1 MKSNFFHP
9 ATGLTILLVT
19 VVLLA
24 CGGASQTDIGQE
36 VSSTTVMT
44 ANLSPTIAS
53 SFALRGDTSTEIPA
67 VVPDQLLRIAEVS
80 PDLPSYERDD
90 WKHWVDEDRDC
101 QNTRHEVLIDESL
114 AKVAFKTDRK
124 CQVAMGE
131 WFDPYTGETVT
142 DATRLDIDHMIP
154 LKNAHDSGG
163 WAWDKSRKAAFANE
177 MSYADHLIAV
187 TASANRKKGAR
198 GPEEWKPTN
207 RGYWCDY
214 AIDWVQIKTDWDL
227 SATKAEWGAL
237 EEMLET
243 CDSTPSIPAVSPKAE
258 SPTTVKEAVPPAA
271 ASSNS
276 LDVRIASI
284 DCKGKPEVVTIE
296 NSGASTRDMTGW
308 KVSDDGLGHTFNF
321 PNGFLLRPGSSMK
334 LVTGGSGQDTES
346 AIYWK
351 TRTVWNNDGDTARL
365 FDPSGETVSE
375 RECP

>member
-53 SFALRGDTSTEIPA
+53 SLALRGDTSTEIPA

-80 PDLPSYERDD
+80 PDLPSYDRDD

-154 LKNAHDSGG
+154 LKNAHNSGG

-177 MSYADHLIAV
+177 MSYADHLVAV
-187 TASANRKKGAR
+187 TASANRKKGAK
-198 GPEEWKPTN
+198 GPEAWKPTN
-207 RGYWCDY
+207 KGYWCDY
-214 AIDWVQIKTDWDL
+214 AVDWVRIKTDWDL

-346 AIYWK
+346 VIYWK

>member
-1 MKSNFFHP
+1 MRLNFFNP
-9 ATGLTILLVT
+9 ATGLTILLVAGLF
-19 VVLLA
+19 VA
-24 CGGASQTDIGQE
+24 CGGASQSGIGQE
-36 VSSTTVMT
+36 AAPTTVKT
-44 ANLSPTIAS
+44 ANPSPTIAS
-53 SFALRGDTSTEIPA
+53 SIALPGDTPPEIPA
-67 VVPDQLLRIAEVS
+67 VTSDQLLRIDEVS
-80 PDLPSYERDD
+80 PDLPSYDRDD
-90 WKHWVDEDRDC
+90 WRHWVDEDKDC
-101 QNTRHEVLIDESL
+101 QNTRHEALIEESL

-124 CQVAMGE
+124 CQVATGE
-131 WFDPYTGETVT
+131 WLDPYTGETVT

-154 LKNAHDSGG
+154 LKNAHNSGG

-214 AIDWVQIKTDWDL
+214 AIDWVQIKTDWDF

-237 EEMLET
+237 QEMLET
-243 CDSTPSIPAVSPKAE
+243 CDSTPSIPAVPPKAE

-276 LDVRIASI
+276 SEVRIASI
-284 DCKGKPEVVTIE
+284 DCKGKPEVVVVE
-296 NSGASTRDMTGW
+296 NSGPSTQDLTGW

-321 PNGFLLRPGSSMK
+321 PNGFLLGPGSSVK
-334 LVTGGSGQDTES
+334 LVSGGSGQDTERV
-346 AIYWK
+346 IYWK

>member
-9 ATGLTILLVT
+9 ATGLTILLVAGLF
-19 VVLLA
+19 VA
-24 CGGASQTDIGQE
+24 CGGASQSDIGQE
-36 VSSTTVMT
+36 AAPTTVTT
-44 ANLSPTIAS
+44 ANPSPTTAS
-53 SFALRGDTSTEIPA
+53 SFALRRDTPTEIPA
-67 VVPDQLLRIAEVS
+67 VTSDQLLRIAEVP
-80 PDLPSYERDD
+80 PDLPSYDRDD
-90 WKHWVDEDRDC
+90 WRHWVDGDKDC
-101 QNTRHEVLIDESL
+101 QNTRHEALIEESL
-114 AKVAFKTDRK
+114 VKVAFKTDRK
-124 CQVAMGE
+124 CQVATGE

-214 AIDWVQIKTDWDL
+214 AIDWVQIKIDWDL
-227 SATKAEWGAL
+227 SATKAERGAL
-237 EEMLET
+237 QEMLET

>member
-9 ATGLTILLVT
+9 ATGLTILLVAGLF
-19 VVLLA
+19 VA
-24 CGGASQTDIGQE
+24 CGGASQSDIGQE
-36 VSSTTVMT
+36 AAPTTVTT
-44 ANLSPTIAS
+44 ANPSPTTAS
-53 SFALRGDTSTEIPA
+53 SFALRGDTPTEIPA
-67 VVPDQLLRIAEVS
+67 VTSDQLLRIAEVP
-80 PDLPSYERDD
+80 PDLPPYDRND
-90 WKHWVDEDRDC
+90 WKHWVDEDKDC
-101 QNTRHEVLIDESL
+101 QNTRHEVLIEESL

-124 CQVAMGE
+124 CQVATGE

-214 AIDWVQIKTDWDL
+214 AIDWVQIKIDWDL
-227 SATKAEWGAL
+227 SATKAERGAL
-237 EEMLET
+237 QEMLET

>member
-53 SFALRGDTSTEIPA
+53 SLALRGDTSTEIPA

-154 LKNAHDSGG
+154 LKNAHNSGG

-177 MSYADHLIAV
+177 MSYADHLVAV
-187 TASANRKKGAR
+187 TASANRKKGAK
-198 GPEEWKPTN
+198 GPEAWKPTN
-207 RGYWCDY
+207 KGYWCDY
-214 AIDWVQIKTDWDL
+214 AVDWVRIKTDWDL

-346 AIYWK
+346 VIYWK

>member
-53 SFALRGDTSTEIPA
+53 SLALRGDTSTEIPA

-80 PDLPSYERDD
+80 PDLPSYDRDD

-154 LKNAHDSGG
+154 LKNAHNSGG

-177 MSYADHLIAV
+177 MSYADHLVAV
-187 TASANRKKGAR
+187 TASANRKKGAK
-198 GPEEWKPTN
+198 GPEAWKPTN
-207 RGYWCDY
+207 KGYWCDY
-214 AIDWVQIKTDWDL
+214 AVDWVRIKTDWDL

-346 AIYWK
+346 VIYWK
-351 TRTVWNNDGDTARL
+351 TRTVRNNDGDTARL

>member
-1 MKSNFFHP
+1 MAQNARYLAMKSNFFNP
-9 ATGLTILLVT
+9 ATRLTILLVT

-53 SFALRGDTSTEIPA
+53 SLALRGDTSTEIPA

-80 PDLPSYERDD
+80 PDLPSYDRDD

-101 QNTRHEVLIDESL
+101 QNTRHEVLIEKSL

-124 CQVAMGE
+124 CQVATGE

-163 WAWDKSRKAAFANE
+163 WAWDKSRKAAFAND
-177 MSYADHLIAV
+177 MSYADHLVAV

-198 GPEEWKPTN
+198 GPEDWKPTN

-214 AIDWVQIKTDWDL
+214 AIDWVQIKTDWDF

-237 EEMLET
+237 E
-243 CDSTPSIPAVSPKAE
+243 V
-258 SPTTVKEAVPPAA
+258 
-271 ASSNS
+271 
-276 LDVRIASI
+276 
-284 DCKGKPEVVTIE
+284 
-296 NSGASTRDMTGW
+296 
-308 KVSDDGLGHTFNF
+308 HTFLIKVVVLPRERRF
-321 PNGFLLRPGSSMK
+321 RTLIFDYGALRRRKRIVPRSLQVQTCTRFSAPILSYISKTNHGAPGW
-334 LVTGGSGQDTES
+334 EH
-346 AIYWK
+346 
-351 TRTVWNNDGDTARL
+351 
-365 FDPSGETVSE
+365 P
-375 RECP
+375 

>member
-1 MKSNFFHP
+1 MKSKFFNP
-9 ATGLTILLVT
+9 ATSLTILLVT
-19 VVLLA
+19 IVLLA
-24 CGGASQTDIGQE
+24 CGGASQSGIGQE
-36 VSSTTVMT
+36 AALTTVTT
-44 ANLSPTIAS
+44 ANPSPTIAS
-53 SFALRGDTSTEIPA
+53 SFALPGDTSKDIPA
-67 VVPDQLLRIAEVS
+67 VTSDHSLRIAEVP
-80 PDLPSYERDD
+80 PDLPSYDRDD
-90 WKHWVDEDRDC
+90 WRHWVDENKDC
-101 QNTRHEVLIDESL
+101 QNTRHEVLIEESL

-124 CQVAMGE
+124 CQVATGE

-163 WAWDKSRKAAFANE
+163 WAWDKSRKAAFAND

-214 AIDWVQIKTDWDL
+214 AIDWVQIKIDWDL

-243 CDSTPSIPAVSPKAE
+243 CDGTPSIPAVSHKAE
-258 SPTTVKEAVPPAA
+258 SPATVKEAVPPAA
-271 ASSNS
+271 ASSDS
-276 LDVRIASI
+276 SDVRIASI
-284 DCKGKPEVVTIE
+284 DCKGKPEVVLVE
-296 NSGASTRDMTGW
+296 NAGTSTQDLTGW
-308 KVSDDGLGHTFNF
+308 KISDDGQSHTFNF
-321 PNGFLLRPGSSMK
+321 PNGFLMKPGSSVK
-334 LVTGGSGQDTES
+334 LVSGGSGQDTERV
-346 AIYWK
+346 IYWK

-365 FDPSGETVSE
+365 FDPSGGTVSE

>member
-1 MKSNFFHP
+1 
-9 ATGLTILLVT
+9 
-19 VVLLA
+19 
-24 CGGASQTDIGQE
+24 
-36 VSSTTVMT
+36 
-44 ANLSPTIAS
+44 
-53 SFALRGDTSTEIPA
+53 
-67 VVPDQLLRIAEVS
+67 
-80 PDLPSYERDD
+80 
-90 WKHWVDEDRDC
+90 
-101 QNTRHEVLIDESL
+101 
-114 AKVAFKTDRK
+114 
-124 CQVAMGE
+124 
-131 WFDPYTGETVT
+131 
-142 DATRLDIDHMIP
+142 LDIDHMIP
-154 LKNAHDSGG
+154 LKNAHNSGG

-177 MSYADHLIAV
+177 MSYADHLVAV
-187 TASANRKKGAR
+187 TASANRKKGAK
-198 GPEEWKPTN
+198 GPEAWKPTN
-207 RGYWCDY
+207 KGYWCDY
-214 AIDWVQIKTDWDL
+214 AVDWVRIKTDWDL

-276 LDVRIASI
+276 SEVRIASI

-321 PNGFLLRPGSSMK
+321 PNGFLLRPGSSVK
-334 LVTGGSGQDTES
+334 LVSGGSGQDTES
-346 AIYWK
+346 VIYWK